1 MIGMWIEKY
10 RPKTM
15 KDVVGHMEL
24 RPIWEKWVNEKDLPH
39 VILAGQQGIGKTTI
53 AIALARDILGD
64 GFDLNFLELNASDDR
79 KLDVVRTKIKDFA
92 TTRKLGV
99 SCKICLL
106 DEMENMT
113 KDAQKA
119 LKRIMEK
126 YASNVRFIITT
137 NHLHQI
143 IAPIQSR
150 CVVQKLKPVDKYA
163 IRGLIFK
170 ICQSENLDYD
180 YDVETDNCGGDV
192 RKAISMLENGIKSE
206 NRFDYRKVLSMNR
219 YQMMNTLQEEV
230 KNSSIAEVCR
240 GLHDAVIESDIEDK
254 FKYLRVIGELEYRS
268 PIMTPRIGISWLVS
282 QLN

>member
-1 MIGMWIEKY
+1 MWTEKY
-10 RPKTM
+10 RPTTM
-15 KDVVGHMEL
+15 KDVVGHMEFT
-24 RPIWEKWVNEKDLPH
+24 PVWDKWIKEKDIPH
-39 VILAGQQGIGKTTI
+39 VILSGQQGIGKTTI

-64 GFDLNFLELNASDDR
+64 GFALNFLELNASDDR
-79 KLDVVRTKIKDFA
+79 KLEVVRTKIKDFA
-92 TTRKLGV
+92 TTRSLGV
-99 SCKICLL
+99 TCKICLL
-106 DEMENMT
+106 DEMDEMT
-113 KDAQKA
+113 PNAQKA

-137 NHLHQI
+137 NHLHKI
-143 IAPIQSR
+143 IGPIQSR

-180 YDVETDNCGGDV
+180 YDVETDNCDGDV
-192 RKAISMLENGIKSE
+192 RKAIQLLENGIKSE
-206 NRFDYRKVLSMNR
+206 NQFDYRKVLSMNR
-219 YQMMNTLQEEV
+219 FQMMNALQEEV
-230 KNSSIAEVCR
+230 KNSSIAGICR

-282 QLN
+282 QIN

>member
-1 MIGMWIEKY
+1 MWTEKH

-15 KDVVGHMEL
+15 TDVFGHMEFI
-24 RPIWEKWVNEKDLPH
+24 PIWNKWIDEKDIPH
-39 VILAGQQGIGKTTI
+39 VILSGAAGIGKTTI

-64 GFDLNFLELNASDDR
+64 GFNLNFLELNASDDR
-79 KLDVVRTKIKDFA
+79 KLEVVRTKIKDFA
-92 TTRKLGV
+92 TTRSLGV
-99 SCKICLL
+99 SRKICLL
-106 DEMENMT
+106 DEMDEMT
-113 KDAQKA
+113 SNAQKA

-126 YASNVRFIITT
+126 YASNVRFVITT
-137 NHLHQI
+137 NHLHKI

-163 IRGLIFK
+163 IRGLIFE
-170 ICQSENLDYD
+170 ICQKEDIDYD

-192 RKAISMLENGIKSE
+192 RKAIQMLENGIKSE
-206 NRFDYRKVLSMNR
+206 NKFNYNRVLSMNR
-219 YQMMNTLQEEV
+219 FQMMTALQEEV

-282 QLN
+282 QIK

>member
-1 MIGMWIEKY
+1 MWTEKY
-10 RPKTM
+10 RPKTI
-15 KDVVGHMEL
+15 KDVVGHMEQTV
-24 RPIWEKWVNEKDLPH
+24 IWNKWIKEQDIPH
-39 VILAGQQGIGKTTI
+39 VILAGQHGIGKTTI

-64 GFDLNFLELNASDDR
+64 GFALNFLELNASDDR
-79 KLDVVRTKIKDFA
+79 KLEVFRTKIKDFA
-92 TTRKLGV
+92 TTRSLGV

-106 DEMENMT
+106 DEMDEMT
-113 KDAQKA
+113 SNAQKA

-137 NHLHQI
+137 NHLHKI

-170 ICQSENLDYD
+170 ICQSENIDYD
-180 YDVETDNCGGDV
+180 YDVETDNCNGDV
-192 RKAISMLENGIKSE
+192 RKAISMLENGMKDE
-206 NRFDYRKVLSMNR
+206 GDFDYHKVLSMNR
-219 YQMMNTLQEEV
+219 FQMMNTLQEEV

-240 GLHDAVIESDIEDK
+240 GLHDAVIDSDIEDK

-282 QLN
+282 QIK

>member
-1 MIGMWIEKY
+1 MWTEKY
-10 RPKTM
+10 RPETM
-15 KDVVGHMEL
+15 KDVVGHMEQT
-24 RPIWEKWVNEKDLPH
+24 PIWNKWVNEKDMPH
-39 VILAGQQGIGKTTI
+39 VILSGQQGIGKTTI
-53 AIALARDILGD
+53 AIALARDILGEA
-64 GFDLNFLELNASDDR
+64 FALNFLELNASDDR
-79 KLDVVRTKIKDFA
+79 KLETVRTKIKDFA
-92 TTRKLGV
+92 TTKSLGV
-99 SCKICLL
+99 AYKICLL
-106 DEMENMT
+106 DEMDEMT
-113 KDAQKA
+113 SNAQKA

-137 NHLHQI
+137 NHLHKV

-170 ICQSENLDYD
+170 ICQSEQLEYNYD
-180 YDVETDNCGGDV
+180 TETDNCNGDV
-192 RKAISMLENGIKSE
+192 RKAIQMLENGIKSE
-206 NRFDYRKVLSMNR
+206 NKFEYKRVLQMNR
-219 YQMMNTLQEEV
+219 FQMLNTLQDEV

-282 QLN
+282 QIK

>member
-1 MIGMWIEKY
+1 MWTEKY

-15 KDVVGHMEL
+15 KDVVGHMEFSTV
-24 RPIWEKWVNEKDLPH
+24 WDKWIKEKDMPH
-39 VILAGQQGIGKTTI
+39 VILSGPAGIGKTTI

-64 GFDLNFLELNASDDR
+64 GFNLNFLELNASDDR
-79 KLDVVRTKIKDFA
+79 KLEVVRTKIKDFA
-92 TTRKLGV
+92 TTRSLGV
-99 SCKICLL
+99 TCKICLL
-106 DEMENMT
+106 DEMEEMT
-113 KDAQKA
+113 PNAQKA

-126 YASNVRFIITT
+126 YASNVRFVITT
-137 NHLHQI
+137 NHLHKI

-150 CVVQKLKPVDKYA
+150 CIVQNLKPVDKYA

-180 YDVETDNCGGDV
+180 YDVETDNCDGDV
-192 RKAISMLENGIKSE
+192 RKAIQLLENGIKSE
-206 NRFDYRKVLSMNR
+206 HKFNYKKVLSMNR
-219 YQMMNTLQEEV
+219 FQMMNALQEEV
-230 KNSSIAEVCR
+230 KNSSIAEICR

-282 QLN
+282 QIN

>member
-1 MIGMWIEKY
+1 MWTEKY
-10 RPKTM
+10 RPTTM
-15 KDVVGHMEL
+15 RDVVGHMEFT
-24 RPIWEKWVNEKDLPH
+24 PIWDKWIKEKDIPH
-39 VILAGQQGIGKTTI
+39 VILSGQQGIGKTTI

-64 GFDLNFLELNASDDR
+64 GFALNFLELNASDDR
-79 KLDVVRTKIKDFA
+79 KLEVVRTKIKDFA
-92 TTRKLGV
+92 TTRSLGV
-99 SCKICLL
+99 TCKICLL
-106 DEMENMT
+106 DEMDEMT
-113 KDAQKA
+113 PNAQKA

-137 NHLHQI
+137 NHLHKI
-143 IAPIQSR
+143 IGPIQSR

-180 YDVETDNCGGDV
+180 YDVETDNCDGDV
-192 RKAISMLENGIKSE
+192 RKAIQLLENGIKSE
-206 NRFDYRKVLSMNR
+206 NQFDYRKVLSMNR
-219 YQMMNTLQEEV
+219 FQMMNALQEEV
-230 KNSSIAEVCR
+230 KNSSIAGICR

-282 QLN
+282 QIN

>member
-1 MIGMWIEKY
+1 MIGMWTEKY
-10 RPKTM
+10 RPKTI
-15 KDVVGHMEL
+15 KDVVGHMEQTV
-24 RPIWEKWVNEKDLPH
+24 IWNKWIKEQDIPH
-39 VILAGQQGIGKTTI
+39 VILAGQHGIGKTTI

-64 GFDLNFLELNASDDR
+64 GFALNFLELNASDDR
-79 KLDVVRTKIKDFA
+79 KLEVVRTKIKDFA
-92 TTRKLGV
+92 TTRSLGV

-106 DEMENMT
+106 DEMDEMT
-113 KDAQKA
+113 SNAQKA

-137 NHLHQI
+137 NHLHKI

-170 ICQSENLDYD
+170 ICQSENIDYD
-180 YDVETDNCGGDV
+180 YDVETDNCNGDV
-192 RKAISMLENGIKSE
+192 RKAISMLENGMKDE
-206 NRFDYRKVLSMNR
+206 GDFDYHKVLSMNR
-219 YQMMNTLQEEV
+219 FQMMNTLQEEV

-240 GLHDAVIESDIEDK
+240 GLHDAVIDSDIEDK

-282 QLN
+282 QIK

>member
-1 MIGMWIEKY
+1 MWIEKY

-15 KDVVGHMEL
+15 KDVVGHMEF
-24 RPIWEKWVNEKDLPH
+24 RPIWDKWIKEKDMPH
-39 VILAGQQGIGKTTI
+39 VILAGQHGIGKTTI
-53 AIALARDILGD
+53 AIALARDILGE
-64 GFDLNFLELNASDDR
+64 GFNLNFLELNASDDR
-79 KLDVVRTKIKDFA
+79 KLEVVRTKIKDFA
-92 TTRKLGV
+92 TTRSLGV
-99 SCKICLL
+99 ACKICLL
-106 DEMENMT
+106 DEMDEMT
-113 KDAQKA
+113 PNAQKA

-137 NHLHQI
+137 NHLHKI
-143 IAPIQSR
+143 IRPIQSR

-180 YDVETDNCGGDV
+180 YDVETDNCDGDV
-192 RKAISMLENGIKSE
+192 RKAIQLLENGIKSE
-206 NRFDYRKVLSMNR
+206 NQFDYRKVLSMNR
-219 YQMMNTLQEEV
+219 FQMMNALQEEV

-282 QLN
+282 QIN

>member
-1 MIGMWIEKY
+1 MWTEKY
-10 RPKTM
+10 RPTTM
-15 KDVVGHMEL
+15 KDVVGHMEFT
-24 RPIWEKWVNEKDLPH
+24 PVWDKWIKEKDIPH
-39 VILAGQQGIGKTTI
+39 VILSGQQGIGKTTI

-64 GFDLNFLELNASDDR
+64 GFALNFLELNASDDR
-79 KLDVVRTKIKDFA
+79 KLEVVRTKIKDFA
-92 TTRKLGV
+92 TTRSLGV

-106 DEMENMT
+106 DEMDEMT
-113 KDAQKA
+113 PNAQKA

-137 NHLHQI
+137 NHLHKI
-143 IAPIQSR
+143 IGPIQSR

-180 YDVETDNCGGDV
+180 YDVETDNCDGDV
-192 RKAISMLENGIKSE
+192 RKAIQLLENGIKSE
-206 NRFDYRKVLSMNR
+206 NQFDYRKVLSMNR
-219 YQMMNTLQEEV
+219 FQMMNALQEEV
-230 KNSSIAEVCR
+230 KNSSIAGICR

-282 QLN
+282 QIN

>member
-1 MIGMWIEKY
+1 MWTEKY
-10 RPKTM
+10 RPTTM
-15 KDVVGHMEL
+15 KDVVGHMEFT
-24 RPIWEKWVNEKDLPH
+24 PVWDKWIKEKDIPH
-39 VILAGQQGIGKTTI
+39 VILSGQQGIGKTTI

-64 GFDLNFLELNASDDR
+64 GFALNFLELNASDDR
-79 KLDVVRTKIKDFA
+79 KLEVVRTKIKDFA
-92 TTRKLGV
+92 TTRSLGV

-106 DEMENMT
+106 DEMDEMT
-113 KDAQKA
+113 PNAQKA

-137 NHLHQI
+137 NHLHKI
-143 IAPIQSR
+143 IRPIQSR

-180 YDVETDNCGGDV
+180 YDVETDNCDGDV
-192 RKAISMLENGIKSE
+192 RKAIQLLENGIKSE
-206 NRFDYRKVLSMNR
+206 NQFDYRKVLSMNR
-219 YQMMNTLQEEV
+219 FQMMNALQEEV
-230 KNSSIAEVCR
+230 KNSSIAGICR

-282 QLN
+282 QIN

>member
-1 MIGMWIEKY
+1 MWTEKY
-10 RPKTM
+10 RPKTVSEVIGHIEFTPVWNKWIEA
-15 KDVVGHMEL
+15 KDM
-24 RPIWEKWVNEKDLPH
+24 PH
-39 VILAGQQGIGKTTI
+39 VILAGQHGIGKTTI
-53 AIALARDILGD
+53 AIALARDILGE

-99 SCKICLL
+99 SSKICLL
-106 DEMENMT
+106 DEMDNMT

-126 YASNVRFIITT
+126 YASNVRFVITT
-137 NHLHQI
+137 NHLHKI
-143 IAPIQSR
+143 ITPIQSR

-170 ICQSENLDYD
+170 ICQSEDIDYD
-180 YDVETDNCGGDV
+180 YDVETDSTNGDV
-192 RKAISMLENGIKSE
+192 RKAISMLENGIKVE
-206 NRFDYRKVLSMNR
+206 EEFNYNKVLSMNR
-219 YQMMNTLQEEV
+219 FQMMGALQEEV

-282 QLN
+282 QIK

>member
-1 MIGMWIEKY
+1 MWTEKY
-10 RPKTM
+10 RPKTI
-15 KDVVGHMEL
+15 KDVVGHMEQTV
-24 RPIWEKWVNEKDLPH
+24 IWNKWIKEQDIPH
-39 VILAGQQGIGKTTI
+39 VILAGQHGIGKTTI

-64 GFDLNFLELNASDDR
+64 GFALNFLELNASDDR
-79 KLDVVRTKIKDFA
+79 KLEVVRTKIKDFA
-92 TTRKLGV
+92 TTRSLGV

-106 DEMENMT
+106 DEMDEMT
-113 KDAQKA
+113 SNAQKA

-137 NHLHQI
+137 NHLHKI

-170 ICQSENLDYD
+170 ICQSENIDYD
-180 YDVETDNCGGDV
+180 YDVETDNCNGDV
-192 RKAISMLENGIKSE
+192 RKAISMLENGMKDE
-206 NRFDYRKVLSMNR
+206 GDFDYHKVLSMNR
-219 YQMMNTLQEEV
+219 FQMMNTLQEEV

-240 GLHDAVIESDIEDK
+240 GLHDAVIDSDIEDK

-282 QLN
+282 QIK

>member
-1 MIGMWIEKY
+1 MWTEKY
-10 RPKTM
+10 RPTTM
-15 KDVVGHMEL
+15 KDVVGHMEFT
-24 RPIWEKWVNEKDLPH
+24 PIWDKWIKEKDIPH
-39 VILAGQQGIGKTTI
+39 VILSGQQGIGKTTI

-64 GFDLNFLELNASDDR
+64 GFALNFLELNASDDR
-79 KLDVVRTKIKDFA
+79 KLEVVRTKIKDFA
-92 TTRKLGV
+92 TTRSLGV

-106 DEMENMT
+106 DEMDEMT
-113 KDAQKA
+113 PNAQKA

-137 NHLHQI
+137 NHLHKI
-143 IAPIQSR
+143 IGPIQSR

-180 YDVETDNCGGDV
+180 YDVETDNCNGDV
-192 RKAISMLENGIKSE
+192 RKAIQLLENGIKSE
-206 NRFDYRKVLSMNR
+206 NQFDYKKVLSMNR
-219 YQMMNTLQEEV
+219 FQMMNALQEEV
-230 KNSSIAEVCR
+230 KNSSIAGICR

-282 QLN
+282 QIN

>member
-1 MIGMWIEKY
+1 MWTEKY
-10 RPKTM
+10 RPTTM
-15 KDVVGHMEL
+15 RDVVGHMEFT
-24 RPIWEKWVNEKDLPH
+24 PVWDKWIKEKDIPH
-39 VILAGQQGIGKTTI
+39 VILSGQQGIGKTTI

-64 GFDLNFLELNASDDR
+64 GFALNFLELNASDDR
-79 KLDVVRTKIKDFA
+79 KLEVVRTKIKDFA
-92 TTRKLGV
+92 TTRSLGV
-99 SCKICLL
+99 TCKICLL
-106 DEMENMT
+106 DEMDEMT
-113 KDAQKA
+113 PNAQKA

-137 NHLHQI
+137 NHLHKI
-143 IAPIQSR
+143 IGPIQSR

-180 YDVETDNCGGDV
+180 YDVETDNCDGDV
-192 RKAISMLENGIKSE
+192 RKAIQLLENGIKSE
-206 NRFDYRKVLSMNR
+206 NQFDYRKVLSMNR
-219 YQMMNTLQEEV
+219 FQMMNALQEEV
-230 KNSSIAEVCR
+230 KNSSIAGICR

-282 QLN
+282 QIN